1 MPGPRLK
8 APKSNG
14 SPPPEAEAKP
24 IPLPALNVSGVVVRK
39 KDLVE
44 ALRVY
49 VPLLAD
55 IQPFEDGEHFYLVFD
70 GQRAKEE
77 SGELG

>member
-14 SPPPEAEAKP
+14 SAPPEAGAKP
-24 IPLPALNVSGVVVRK
+24 IPLPALNISGVVVK
-39 KDLVE
+39 KNDLVE

-55 IQPFEDGEHFYLVFD
+55 IEAFEDGEHFYLIFD
-70 GQRAKEE
+70 GQRVKEE
-77 SGELG
+77 AGELA